1 MKLPKDQSPCSFVEV
16 RFKNSRKDFY
26 RLTENISVQ
35 VGDVVIIELERSGY
49 DVGTVS
55 LTGELV
61 RLQMKRKKVA
71 VDSKK
76 ENRLVRKA
84 NEREIKT
91 WITARERE
99 PDVQKK
105 AREIIVASELQMK
118 LSDVEFQGDGRKATF
133 YYTAPKRVDFRELI
147 KRMATAFSIRVEMRQ
162 IGPREEASR
171 LGGIGSCGREL
182 CCSTWLTD
190 FRSVSTNAARY
201 QQLSLNPQMI
211 MGQCGKLKCCLNYE
225 LETYQKALKNF
236 PRRDV
241 RLHTEKGVAI
251 FQKADIFKGFLWY
264 CYKNEW
270 ATWHKLSVDAVNEI
284 VAKNKSKQAVNSL
297 EDYAVTEEKNSDSLI
312 FEDVAGQDSLNRFDR
327 KKPKNKRFRRNRNKQ
342 RRNHA

>member
-1 MKLPKDQSPCSFVEV
+1 MKLPKDQSPCSLVEV

-26 RLTENISVQ
+26 RLAEGIHVQ

-61 RLQMKRKKVA
+61 RLQMKRKKVSA
-71 VDSKK
+71 DSKK
-76 ENRLVRKA
+76 VGRLLRKA
-84 NEREIKT
+84 NKKEIET
-91 WITARERE
+91 WIKARERE
-99 PDVQKK
+99 AEVQKK
-105 AREIIVASELQMK
+105 AREIILACQLQMK
-118 LSDVEFQGDGRKATF
+118 LSDVEFQGDGRKAIF

-147 KRMATAFSIRVEMRQ
+147 KRMAAAFSIHIEMRQ
-162 IGPREEASR
+162 IGLREEASR

-190 FRSVSTNAARY
+190 FRTVSTGAARY

-225 LETYQKALKNF
+225 LETYQKALENF
-236 PRRDV
+236 PRKDI
-241 RLHTEKGVAI
+241 RLHTEKGVAV

-264 CYKNEW
+264 CYKDEW
-270 ATWHKLSVDAVNEI
+270 ATWYKLSVDAVNEI

-297 EDYAVTEEKNSDSLI
+297 EDYVVTEEKNSDSLV

-327 KKPKNKRFRRNRNKQ
+327 KKPKNKRFRNHNKQ
-342 RRNHA
+342 RKNHA